1 MRKYLLTPL
10 LAAALLAGCAST
22 QAPYAAPQA
31 SVPAQWPHGARD
43 ARAAT
48 GAWWTAFGDPALDQL
63 VQAALAANNDLA
75 AAGIRVRRAQL
86 QAGLADTN
94 LRPQLSG
101 SVSSSA
107 ARSLDGGGTTRAS
120 SSTLGASY
128 EVDLWNRLGAQRDAA
143 RWEAQATVQDR
154 EATAQ
159 ALVGTTATLYW
170 QLGYLRE
177 RITAAEASVAYAER
191 TQALVQAQYR
201 AGAVSSLE
209 VAETTQT
216 VASQRAALSQLQQ
229 QQVEAANALAL
240 LFDGQQPDAAAQA
253 PQQLPRTAL
262 PAVAE
267 GLPAELLGRRPDL
280 RAAELRLR
288 ESYATIDATR
298 ASYYPALTLT
308 GALGG
313 SSSALFNVLQN
324 PLATLGAGL
333 SLPFL
338 QRTRMDLNIQVS
350 QTQYEEAVVNFRQT
364 LYQALAD
371 VDNALSARS
380 RYAEQAV
387 QLEQSLA
394 AAQQAERLYETRYRL
409 GAVPLR
415 TWLDAQQTRR
425 SAETALAENRYNQL
439 VNHATLSKAL
449 GGSAGSAG

>member
-1 MRKYLLTPL
+1 MRKSLLTLL
-10 LAAALLAGCAST
+10 LAAALLAGCAGT
-22 QAPYAAPQA
+22 QPPYAAPQA
-31 SVPAQWPHGARD
+31 RVPAQWPHGGGD
-43 ARAAT
+43 ARALT
-48 GAWWTAFGDPALDQL
+48 GAWWTAFGDPALNQL
-63 VQAALAANNDLA
+63 VQDALAANNDLA

-86 QAGLADTN
+86 QAGLAEAN
-94 LRPQLSG
+94 LLPQFSG
-101 SVSSSA
+101 SLRSSA
-107 ARSLDGGGTTRAS
+107 ARGLDGGGSTRAS

-128 EVDLWNRLGAQRDAA
+128 ELDLWNRLGAQRDAA
-143 RWEAQATVQDR
+143 RWEAEATAQDR

-159 ALVGTTATLYW
+159 ALAGTTATLYW

-177 RITAAEASVAYAER
+177 RIGAAEASVAYAER

-201 AGAVSSLE
+201 AGAVSALE

-216 VASQRAALSQLQQ
+216 VASQRAALSQLRQ

-240 LFDGQQPDAAAQA
+240 LFDGRQADAAARA
-253 PQQLPRTAL
+253 PRQLPRTPL

-288 ESYATIDATR
+288 SAYATVDATR

-308 GALGG
+308 GTLGG

-338 QRTRMDLNIQVS
+338 QRRQMDLNIRVS

-380 RYAEQAV
+380 RLAEQSA

-394 AAQQAERLYETRYRL
+394 AAQTAERLYETRYRL

-425 SAETALAENRYNQL
+425 SAETALAENRYNRL
-439 VNHATLSKAL
+439 VNHATLYRVL
-449 GGSAGSAG
+449 GGGTDGAG